1 MTDKQMKRIKNELNE
16 KYYGD
21 EIRDNAHLKMPISK
35 EDEITF
41 EELECRDMINS
52 ILIYGDN
59 ICEENSYSFKE
70 YLLPYTQ
77 NVKWHKGLITLERL
91 RELIKEQQ
99 DSVSKAHINV
109 GCHIDCEGLSYN
121 SITWEDEM

>member
-1 MTDKQMKRIKNELNE
+1 MTDKQMKRIKDELDE
-16 KYYGD
+16 KYYGNKPLFK
-21 EIRDNAHLKMPISK
+21 ENLKMPISK
-35 EDEITF
+35 QDETIYQ
-41 EELECRDMINS
+41 ELSCRDMINS

-59 ICEENSYSFKE
+59 QCDENSYSFKN

-77 NVKWHKGLITLERL
+77 KITYHKGLITLERL

-99 DSVSKAHINV
+99 ESVAKAIVHKNV
-109 GCHIDCEGLSYN
+109 GCDSEGLMYN